1 LNLPHIHLLLNH
13 WPIIGAFIGLALFLI
28 ALMTRNYDLK
38 QASLVIFA
46 ALAVL
51 TIPVYLS
58 GNAAADALKKQP
70 GWPTALVDSHE
81 GAAVLAFIGLELTGI
96 FALFALWPST
106 RSAKSESHPQSSWA
120 SMAVLICSLATAG
133 LMTVAGNTGGN
144 IRHPEIITQ
153 GEAPSSIAAMGASVI
168 LAIRYFIIDY
178 SRWVWPM
185 VEDLHFIGLILLLGT
200 VGILSIRTLGFLK
213 QLPIAPLHRLIPL
226 GLVGLL
232 INVITGF
239 MFFIGMPYF
248 YTGNWYFQ
256 LKIFAILV
264 AGAILVLFYCTS
276 IFRKWGSVGAGEDA
290 PAFAKLIAAA
300 SLLLWVVIVIIGRYI
315 PLGEST

>member
-1 LNLPHIHLLLNH
+1 LNH
-13 WPIIGAFIGLALFLI
+13 WPIIGAFIGLALFI
-28 ALMTRNYDLK
+28 MALLTRNYDLK
-38 QASLVIFA
+38 QASLVLFA

-70 GWPTALVDSHE
+70 DWPTALVDAHE
-81 GAAVLAFIGLELTGI
+81 GAAVLAFLGLELTGI

-106 RSAKSESHPQSSWA
+106 RSAKAETHSPSWP
-120 SMAVLICSLATAG
+120 SMAVLISALATAG
-133 LMTVAGNTGGN
+133 LMTIAGNTGGH
-144 IRHPEIITQ
+144 IRHPEVITE
-153 GEAPSSIAAMGASVI
+153 GEAPSSIAAIGASFI
-168 LAIRYFIIDY
+168 LGIRYFVIDY
-178 SRWVWPM
+178 SRWVWPL

-200 VGILSIRTLGFLK
+200 VGVLSVRTLGFLK
-213 QLPIAPLHRLIPL
+213 QLPIAPLHRLIPIGLL
-226 GLVGLL
+226 GLA

-264 AGAILVLFYCTS
+264 AGGILVLFYCTGM
-276 IFRKWGSVGAGEDA
+276 FRKWGSVGAGEDA

-300 SLLLWVVIVIIGRYI
+300 SLVLWIVIVIIGRYI

>member
-1 LNLPHIHLLLNH
+1 LNH

-28 ALMTRNYDLK
+28 ALWTRNYDLK

-46 ALAVL
+46 VLAVL

-70 GWPTALVDSHE
+70 DWPTALVDSHE
-81 GAAVLAFIGLELTGI
+81 GAAVLAFLALELTGI

-106 RSAKSESHPQSSWA
+106 RSAKTESHSNSWA
-120 SMAVLICSLATAG
+120 STAVLITSLATAG
-133 LMTVAGNTGGN
+133 LMTVAGNTGGH
-144 IRHPEIITQ
+144 IRHPEILAE
-153 GEAPSSIAAMGASVI
+153 GEAPSSIAAMGASFI
-168 LAIRYFIIDY
+168 LAIRYFVIDY
-178 SRWVWPM
+178 SRWVWPL
-185 VEDLHFIGLILLLGT
+185 VEDLHFIGLILLLGS

-213 QLPIAPLHRLIPL
+213 QIPIGPLHKLIPV
-226 GLVGLL
+226 GLLGLL
-232 INVITGF
+232 INVATGF

-264 AGAILVLFYCTS
+264 AGAILVLFYCTGL
-276 IFRKWGSVGAGEDA
+276 FRKWGSVGAGEDA
-290 PAFAKLIAAA
+290 PGFAKLIAAA

>member
-1 LNLPHIHLLLNH
+1 VNLPHVHLLLNH
-13 WPIIGAFIGLALFLI
+13 WPIIGTFIGLALFFI

-38 QASLVIFA
+38 QASLVLFA
-46 ALAVL
+46 VLAVL

-58 GNAAADALKKQP
+58 GNAAADAMKKQA
-70 GWPTALVDSHE
+70 GWPTALVTSHE
-81 GAAVLAFIGLELTGI
+81 GAAMLAFLALELTGI
-96 FALFALWPST
+96 FSIFALWPST
-106 RSAKSESHPQSSWA
+106 TSAKNEFFARLWA
-120 SMAVLICSLATAG
+120 QRAVLASAFVTAG
-133 LMTVAGNTGGN
+133 LMIVVGNTGGN
-144 IRHPEIITQ
+144 IRHAEILTE

-168 LAIRYFIIDY
+168 LAIRYFVIDY
-178 SRWVWPM
+178 SRWVWPLF
-185 VEDLHFIGLILLLGT
+185 ETLHFVGLILLVGA

-213 QLPIAPLHRLIPL
+213 QLPVGPLHKLIPV
-226 GLVGLL
+226 GLLGLL

-264 AGAILVLFYCTS
+264 AGGILVLFYCTGL
-276 IFRKWGSVGAGEDA
+276 FRKWGSVGAGEDA
-290 PAFAKLIAAA
+290 PTFAKFVAAA
-300 SLLLWVVIVIIGRYI
+300 SLLLWVAIVIIGRYI